1 MLFLELL
8 WSRNLVKCI
17 EARLRKK
24 SGILNG
30 NQKIIRERISRK
42 LVGVGVVGLLELLG
56 NSVQR

>member
-1 MLFLELL
+1 VLFLELL
-8 WSRNLVKCI
+8 WSRNLVECI

-24 SGILNG
+24 RGILNG

-56 NSVQR
+56 NGVQR